1 MEETVLTRIRRFL
14 AAPVFEDED
23 KTRTARLVNIVL
35 LAVFVIASI
44 LTLLTGLFTGAE
56 PANVGSLAAGAA
68 TAILALVM
76 WFIMRRGYIRLV
88 AIALSSVLL
97 VNTSIAVYFTGTIS
111 GPVSTVYLVCIV
123 IAGLLIGFRAAL
135 VFNLLSL
142 LALLGLLQA
151 ESAGLLNP
159 ATQGPAQIT
168 HWITYAAAFSA
179 TMVVLALAISSITN
193 ALERARRNER
203 DLAKSNQDLQE
214 AHASLEQR
222 NEYLQATVQQYV
234 EHMAEIAQGNLAARL
249 AIEEDE
255 RGAED
260 PLVVLGHNL
269 NDTVASL
276 QGMILRIRDTGTNL
290 SSAASE
296 ILAATTQQA
305 AGASEQSAAISQA
318 STTIDEVRTI
328 AQQTAQ
334 RAQGVAD
341 LARRT
346 AEVSHSGQQAVAGTI
361 GGMSEVRQKVETI
374 SQNVLALSDQA
385 QAIGQIVATVNEIA
399 AQSNMLALNAAV
411 EAARAGEAGKGFA
424 VVAQE
429 VRSLAEQ
436 SRAATQQVEQI
447 LGEIQRGVNTA
458 VMATEEGMKG
468 SDAGM
473 RMTGDA
479 GEAIQRLAESVSES
493 TQASMQIAAAG
504 GQQVSGMEQIAAA
517 MESIHQVTAQSVAG
531 AQQVE
536 RAAGELND
544 LAGQLRELVTQYQV

>member
-1 MEETVLTRIRRFL
+1 MATIPTTAPEEGWIDAQVRARRESNALRLSRYVMIAAAGVFVLLLILWVIFRQYTQLLVLGGGILAIGIGAASYAPLYRRGRATIGLHLFL
-14 AAPVFEDED
+14 VPI
-23 KTRTARLVNIVL
+23 LPL
-35 LAVFVIASI
+35 LAVMPILMPEISVALGIGYMFLIILSIQLLGDRNSRWLVAASI
-44 LTLLTGLFTGAE
+44 A
-56 PANVGSLAAGAA
+56 AQVGSYVILVLWTPDWFPTLDQTTSVVVGALLVAFATLAAGFIVRQGHMDQENQFRQSQAANLEVERRA
-68 TAILALVM
+68 TAEQEQRQYLQ
-76 WFIMRRGYIRLV
+76 
-88 AIALSSVLL
+88 
-97 VNTSIAVYFTGTIS
+97 
-111 GPVSTVYLVCIV
+111 STV
-123 IAGLLIGFRAAL
+123 
-135 VFNLLSL
+135 
-142 LALLGLLQA
+142 
-151 ESAGLLNP
+151 
-159 ATQGPAQIT
+159 
-168 HWITYAAAFSA
+168 
-179 TMVVLALAISSITN
+179 
-193 ALERARRNER
+193 
-203 DLAKSNQDLQE
+203 QE
-214 AHASLEQR
+214 
-222 NEYLQATVQQYV
+222 YV
-234 EHMAEIAQGNLAARL
+234 AYMAELGQGNLAAQL
-249 AIEEDE
+249 PLHGD
-255 RGAED
+255 GQGTDD
-260 PLVVLGHNL
+260 PLLILGQQL
-269 NDTVASL
+269 NSTTASL
-276 QGMILRIRDTGTNL
+276 QRMILRIRDTGTNL

-436 SRAATQQVEQI
+436 SRAATSQVEQI

-493 TQASMQIAAAG
+493 TQASMQIAAAA

-544 LAGQLRELVTQYQV
+544 LAGRLRELVTQYRS